1 MTINR
6 YKVEFT
12 RSTKFSHQSETK
24 TILAGSATNAMRTM
38 LQLLEDRTLDVE
50 LLYKEFRQDL
60 FKQNHFNA
68 HFNDGVA
75 QLEIQRT
82 GDRMDVDAF
91 VCNAFPPESVITLKV
106 EQIQD

>member
-6 YKVEFT
+6 YKVEFV
-12 RSTKFSHQSETK
+12 RSTKFSHRSETK
-24 TILAGSATNAMRTM
+24 TILAGCETNAMRTM
-38 LQLLEDRTLDVE
+38 LQLLEDRTQDVE
-50 LLYKEFRQDL
+50 LLYRQFSQDL

-68 HFNDGVA
+68 HFDDGVA

-91 VCNAFPPESVITLKV
+91 VCNVFPPESVITLKV
-106 EQIQD
+106 EQLKD